1 MDLEFAE
8 RFHGHRSPGLV
19 LGMRMVQLIYKKMG
33 DMPKGKKIFGIA
45 ETRMCLPDALQIE
58 AQTTTGNKNLIVYNY
73 GKLALSIVLR
83 ENGEGYRVSL
93 KKEAIDASARIKKFL
108 LREGKLS
115 HEERDKLIEDFLNL
129 DEKYFKIEKIRIR
142 LPQRDEQ
149 QEIVECTECGELQPK
164 NFTVPVNGKFLCQLC
179 SGQSYFKKI

>member
-1 MDLEFAE
+1 MDLDFAE

-19 LGMRMVQLIYKKMG
+19 LGMRMVQLIYKKIG

-58 AQTTTGNKNLIVYNY
+58 AQTTMGNKNLIVYNY

-93 KKEAIDASARIKKFL
+93 KKRSYRC
-108 LREGKLS
+108 
-115 HEERDKLIEDFLNL
+115 
-129 DEKYFKIEKIRIR
+129 
-142 LPQRDEQ
+142 QR
-149 QEIVECTECGELQPK
+149 K
-164 NFTVPVNGKFLCQLC
+164 N
-179 SGQSYFKKI
+179 KKIFAKRRKAKS